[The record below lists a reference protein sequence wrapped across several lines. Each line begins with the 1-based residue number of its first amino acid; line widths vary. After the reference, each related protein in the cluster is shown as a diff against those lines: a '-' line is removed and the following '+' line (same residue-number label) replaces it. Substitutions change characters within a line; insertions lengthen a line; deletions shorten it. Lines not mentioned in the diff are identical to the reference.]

1 MFKEPIYSQRS
12 VSDKV
17 NITFEFIREN
27 FKPFFRN
34 ILIASSPLCI
44 VFAFLTLANEIN
56 ENVKDTSLSW
66 LGFMTMED
74 DTYEKLFLLFLYL
87 GFMVVLPMSLT
98 LIQAHY
104 EREDGLT
111 NLKFKDIRMT
121 YFINLAKWFL
131 VSLPMMVVLLLVYYG
146 FSGWTTAGFFF
157 TILVSTIV
165 FVIFEMAPP
174 AFILGKKSYSES
186 LSLSITYGIG
196 RFWNTLLLTVY
207 LVLLG
212 VLVFLWEIGLIA
224 IITDFKVQL
233 IGSDPANNLL
243 AYIVYWSIMLFLLFA
258 LTASIAL
265 ALSALGVGIAFQYGS
280 LEDRTHLL
288 SLKEKVKTFES
299 LKDE

>member
-1 MFKEPIYSQRS
+1 MFKEPLYVRRS
-12 VSDKV
+12 ASEKV

-27 FKPFFRN
+27 FKQFFRN
-34 ILIASSPLCI
+34 ILIASSPLC
-44 VFAFLTLANEIN
+44 VMFAFLTLANEIN
-56 ENVKDTSLSW
+56 DNVADTSLSW
-66 LGFMTMED
+66 IGFMTLEN
-74 DTYEKLFLLFLYL
+74 DTYEKLFLLFFYL

-98 LIQAHY
+98 LIQTHY
-104 EREDGLT
+104 ERKDGLS

-131 VSLPMMVVLLLVYYG
+131 ISLPTVVVLLIVYYG
-146 FSGWTTAGFFF
+146 FRGWTSAGLFF
-157 TILVSTIV
+157 TILISMIV

-186 LSLSITYGIG
+186 LNLSITYGIG

-207 LVLLG
+207 LVLLAM
-212 VLVFLWEIGLIA
+212 LVFLWEIGLIA
-224 IITDFKVQL
+224 FITDFKIQL
-233 IGSDPANNLL
+233 LGSDPGNNLL
-243 AYIVYWSIMLFLLFA
+243 AYIVYWIILLFLLFA

-265 ALSALGVGIAFQYGS
+265 GLSALGVGIAFQYGS